1 MSKCHIQLILISTLV
16 PLMAACA
23 NSQAKEPNLGS
34 QEKSLNSEMSIAWLG
49 NGARILVDGRW
60 LYDAQGKSFKH
71 INFLMPSSGNSISS
85 VQYFS
90 YPDGYSVFRY
100 DGRDQL
106 YIYDIQ
112 RENGV
117 GVKIPNWVSGES
129 EIQEDNTI
137 NNVPVWLDEKTLYVH
152 QFYKQSPDN
161 FACSVYS
168 VNTASW
174 KKLDSKDCLESSF
187 FYISEITS
195 LGNGLV
201 ATLSSAE
208 GQQSLD
214 LFQVYLK
221 GERLVQ
227 KLVAKLD
234 INAVVPTQI
243 QRKSKNSYNLVVP
256 CVLEAKKAL
265 ECVPQS
271 TQYWSVYEW
280 FPMQDKLQERYKM
293 LSHAVYAAPNSDE
306 FAWVEKNKLCEG
318 KPYNKNDN
326 CVGIK

>member
-16 PLMAACA
+16 PLMATCA

-49 NGARILVDGRW
+49 NGARILVDGQW
-60 LYDAQGKSFKH
+60 LYDVQGKSFKH

-85 VQYFS
+85 AQFFS
-90 YPDGYSVFRY
+90 RPNGYSVFRY

-112 RENGV
+112 RENSV
-117 GVKIPNWVSGES
+117 GVKIPNWVSGGS

-152 QFYKQSPDN
+152 QFYKQSPDK

-168 VNTASW
+168 MNTASW
-174 KKLDSKDCLESSF
+174 KELDSKDCLGSSF

-243 QRKSKNSYNLVVP
+243 QRKSKNSYDLVVP
-256 CVLEAKKAL
+256 CVLKGKNAL
-265 ECVPQS
+265 ECVP
-271 TQYWSVYEW
+271 
-280 FPMQDKLQERYKM
+280 
-293 LSHAVYAAPNSDE
+293 
-306 FAWVEKNKLCEG
+306 
-318 KPYNKNDN
+318 
-326 CVGIK
+326 